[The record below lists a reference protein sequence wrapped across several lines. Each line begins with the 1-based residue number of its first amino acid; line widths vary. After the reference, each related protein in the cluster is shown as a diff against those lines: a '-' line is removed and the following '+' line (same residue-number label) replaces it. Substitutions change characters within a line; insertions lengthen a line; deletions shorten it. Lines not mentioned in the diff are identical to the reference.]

1 MLSKHAL
8 TRLMAY
14 LNEGIIYIVVQD
26 FVVIQ
31 ACQILVMWQNSYG
44 SFGCGSPFMSK
55 QDDWWDPS

>member
-1 MLSKHAL
+1 
-8 TRLMAY
+8 MAY

-55 QDDWWDPS
+55 QDDWWDAS